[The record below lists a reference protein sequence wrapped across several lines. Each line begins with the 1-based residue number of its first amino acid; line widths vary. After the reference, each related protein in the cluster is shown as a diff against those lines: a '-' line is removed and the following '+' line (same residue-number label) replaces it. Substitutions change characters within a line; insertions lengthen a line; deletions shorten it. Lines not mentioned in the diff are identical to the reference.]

1 MRNKYKL
8 IMSEFK
14 QTFNSSLGKK
24 LIMALTGLFLCTFLI
39 VHLGGNLLLFK
50 DDQGFGFN
58 VYANFLTHF
67 PPIEVIAYLLY
78 LTIIVH
84 AVYALVLTL
93 KNRSSRPV
101 GYAAQ
106 SKSPASL
113 SSKNMGLLGSILL
126 LFIVIHMSDF
136 WYNYKYSGK
145 VGFIEYRTDLATDQ
159 TTAVPYAPVSA
170 TFEKSVSTVNNI
182 EIVRV
187 KDLHSRVASS
197 FSNLLY
203 VIFYVIAMGAVS
215 FHLLHGFQSAFRTL
229 GWVHRKYTPVVEFI
243 GTWLFAVIIPV
254 GFALMPIVYYVQS
267 LGK

>member
-1 MRNKYKL
+1 
-8 IMSEFK
+8 MSEFK

-50 DDQGFGFN
+50 NDGGYGFN

-67 PPIEVIAYLLY
+67 PPIEVIAYFLY
-78 LTIIVH
+78 LCIIVH
-84 AVYALVLTL
+84 AIYSLVLTIQ
-93 KNRSSRPV
+93 NRKARPI
-101 GYAAQ
+101 GYAAVN
-106 SKSPASL
+106 KSPATW
-113 SSKNMGLLGSILL
+113 SSKNMGLLGAILF

-136 WYNYKYSGK
+136 WFNYKYSNK
-145 VGFIEYRTDLATDQ
+145 IGFKEYRTDLATDK
-159 TTAVPYAPVSA
+159 TTSVDYVPVSLN
-170 TFEKSVSTVNNI
+170 FENSVSTENNI

-187 KDLHSRVASS
+187 KDLQARVASS

-229 GWVHRKYTPVVEFI
+229 GWVHRKYTPIVYFI
-243 GTWLFAVIIPV
+243 GTWLFAVIIPI
-254 GFALMPIVYYVQS
+254 GFALMPIVYYIQS
-267 LGK
+267 LK

>member
-1 MRNKYKL
+1 
-8 IMSEFK
+8 MSEFK

-39 VHLGGNLLLFK
+39 VHLGGNLLLFSN
-50 DDQGFGFN
+50 DEGYGFN
-58 VYANFLTHF
+58 MYANFLTHF

-78 LTIIVH
+78 LSILVH

-93 KNRSSRPV
+93 RNRKARPV
-101 GYAAQ
+101 KYA
-106 SKSPASL
+106 SVNESPATW

-136 WYNYKYSGK
+136 WFSYKYSHKLGYK
-145 VGFIEYRTDLATDQ
+145 EYRTDLATGK
-159 TTAVPYAPVSA
+159 TTSVDFTPVSPE
-170 TFEKSVSTVNNI
+170 FEKSVTVENNV

-187 KDLHSRVASS
+187 KDIHSRVALS
-197 FSNLLY
+197 FSNLFY

-229 GWVHRKYTPVVEFI
+229 GWVHRKYTPVVSWV
-243 GTWLFAVIIPV
+243 GTWLFAVIIPL
-254 GFALMPIVYYVQS
+254 GFAAMPIVYYIQS